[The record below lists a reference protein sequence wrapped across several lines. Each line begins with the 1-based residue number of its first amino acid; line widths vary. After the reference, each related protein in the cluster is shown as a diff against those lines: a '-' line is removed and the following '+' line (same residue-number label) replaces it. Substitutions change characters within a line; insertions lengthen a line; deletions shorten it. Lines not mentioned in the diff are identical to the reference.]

1 MTSADTST
9 TTLEGHIERVTYYN
23 KENHFAIARFRTDKT
38 NTLVTVLGTMP
49 QLSPGEALRVT
60 GNWETHARYGQQL
73 RIISAETVLPATVEG
88 IKSYLA
94 SGFIKG
100 VGPKTVA
107 RLVDHFKEKTL
118 AVIEKSPHRLSEVQ
132 GIGKETAQR
141 ISAAWASHHVLRR
154 LMQFLHENGI
164 NTSYGAKIF
173 KTYGTAAIDIL
184 CNDPLRV
191 AHDIPGIGFLVAD
204 TILQNTGAA
213 ANDPLRVQACV
224 LHVLEQ
230 QTEAGHVYTL
240 MDHLIDRCGRLFK
253 LEANDTHVA
262 IEQLQTA
269 NELVIEESDV
279 SSQPA
284 VYLKSLHAAECGIA
298 DRLKALLSYPVQE
311 AGPDR
316 ERITGEVLRKLA
328 IQLSGEQL
336 QVLEHIFMHRVAII
350 TGGPGTGKTT
360 LVRSITAVFD
370 SLGKTIVL
378 GAPTGRAAKRL
389 AQVTGRAAVTIHR
402 LLRFNPND
410 NRFERNRDNPV
421 AADVVIIDEAS
432 MVDTLLMFHL
442 LNAIHITARLIMVG
456 DVFQLPSVGPGNVL
470 SDLIQSQTIQTFELK
485 EIFRQAHT
493 SPIIAN
499 AHRVR
504 KGETMDIQSVDHL
517 EELSDFYFV
526 EQYQPER
533 VVNTII
539 ELCTREIPQHF
550 TFDPIH
556 GIQVLTP
563 MHKGPV
569 GTINLNRILQEHL
582 NPNPDMLQAAG
593 HNLKLGDKVMHLKN
607 NYQKEVFNGDTGT
620 INDIDLKNKIVSI
633 DFDDKIIDYDFTEL
647 EELTLAYAIT
657 VHKSQGSE
665 YPAVIVPILTQ
676 HFAMLQRNL
685 LYTAITRG
693 EKLVVLIGSP
703 KALAIAIENDRP
715 RQRASSLGHRLQTLP
730 NLQAER

>member
-1 MTSADTST
+1 MTTTETST
-9 TTLEGHIERVTYYN
+9 ATTLEGHIERVTYYN
-23 KENHFAIARFRTDKT
+23 QENHFAIARFRTDET
-38 NTLVTVLGTMP
+38 NTLVTVLGTLP
-49 QLSPGEALRVT
+49 QLSPGETLRVT
-60 GNWETHARYGQQL
+60 GNWETHIRYGQQL
-73 RIISAETVLPATVEG
+73 RITSAETVLPATVSG

-100 VGPKTVA
+100 VGPKTVR

-118 AVIEKSPHRLSEVQ
+118 AVIENSPEKLSEVQ
-132 GIGKETAQR
+132 GIGKETALR
-141 ISAAWASHHVLRR
+141 ISTAWESHHVLRR
-154 LMQFLHENGI
+154 LMQFLQENRI
-164 NTSYGAKIF
+164 NTSHGAKIF

-191 AHDIPGIGFLVAD
+191 AHDIPGFGFLVAD

-213 ANDPLRVQACV
+213 PDDPSRVQACV
-224 LHVLEQ
+224 LHILEQ
-230 QTEAGHVYTL
+230 QVEAGHIYTL
-240 MDHLIDRCGRLFK
+240 MDHLIDRCEQLFK
-253 LEANDTHVA
+253 IKADDAHSA
-262 IEQLQTA
+262 IKKLHAA
-269 NELVIEESDV
+269 NELVVEAPNASRE
-279 SSQPA
+279 QA
-284 VYLKSLHAAECGIA
+284 VYLKSLHAAESGIA
-298 DRLKALLSYPVQE
+298 GRLKALLTYPVQE

-316 ERITGEVLRKLA
+316 ERITREILRKLA

-336 QVLEHIFMHRVAII
+336 QVLEHIFSHRVAII

-360 LVRSITAVFD
+360 LIRSITAVFD
-370 SLGKTIVL
+370 SLGKNIVL

-389 AQVTGRAAVTIHR
+389 AQVTGRGGSTIHR
-402 LLRFNPND
+402 LLKFNLND
-410 NRFERNRDNPV
+410 NTFERNRDNPI
-421 AADVVIIDEAS
+421 AADVIIIDEAS
-432 MVDTLLMFHL
+432 MVDTYLMYHL
-442 LNAIHITARLIMVG
+442 LNAIHITSRLILVG

-470 SDLIQSQTIQTFELK
+470 ADLIQSQSIQTFELK
-485 EIFRQAHT
+485 EIFRQARR

-504 KGETMDIQSVDHL
+504 KGETIDIQRVDYL

-533 VVNTII
+533 VVNTIV
-539 ELCTREIPQHF
+539 EMCTRKIPQRF
-550 TFDPIH
+550 SLDPIH

-582 NPNPDMLQAAG
+582 NPNTDMIQAAG

-620 INDIDLKNKIVSI
+620 INDIDLKNTTVSI
-633 DFDDKIIDYDFTEL
+633 DFDGRMIDYDFTEL
-647 EELTLAYAIT
+647 DELSLAYAIT

-693 EKLVVLIGSP
+693 KMLVVLIGTR
-703 KALAIAIENDRP
+703 KALAIAIDNDRP
-715 RQRASSLGHRLQTLP
+715 RQRASSLAHRLQTY
-730 NLQAER
+730 

>member
-1 MTSADTST
+1 MTITDTSNAA
-9 TTLEGHIERVTYYN
+9 TLEGHIERVTFYN

-38 NTLVTVLGTMP
+38 NTLVTVLGTLP

-73 RIISAETVLPATVEG
+73 RITSVETVLPATVEG

-100 VGPKTVA
+100 VGPKTVR

-118 AVIEKSPHRLSEVQ
+118 AVIENSPESLSEVQ
-132 GIGKETAQR
+132 GIGRETALR
-141 ISAAWASHHVLRR
+141 ISAAWESHHVLRR
-154 LMQFLHENGI
+154 LMQFLQENGI

-173 KTYGTAAIDIL
+173 KAYGTAAIDIL

-213 ANDPLRVQACV
+213 PNDPIRIQACV

-230 QTEAGHVYTL
+230 QTDAGHIYTL
-240 MDHLIDRCGRLFK
+240 VDHLIDRCEQLFK
-253 LEANDTHVA
+253 IEAGDALSAVK
-262 IEQLQTA
+262 QLHAA
-269 NELVIEESDV
+269 NELVIEAPDASPE
-279 SSQPA
+279 QA
-284 VYLKSLHAAECGIA
+284 VYLKPLHAAESGIA
-298 DRLKALLSYPVQE
+298 GRLKALLTFPVQE

-316 ERITGEVLRKLA
+316 ERITREVLRKLA
-328 IQLSGEQL
+328 IQLSTEQL
-336 QVLEHIFMHRVAII
+336 QVLEHIFSHRVAII

-360 LVRSITAVFD
+360 LIRSITALFD
-370 SLGKTIVL
+370 SLGKNIVL

-389 AQVTGRAAVTIHR
+389 AQVTGREASTIHR
-402 LLRFNPND
+402 LLKFNLND
-410 NRFERNRDNPV
+410 NTFERNRDNPI

-432 MVDTLLMFHL
+432 MVDTFLMFHL
-442 LNAIHITARLIMVG
+442 LNAIHITSRLILVG

-485 EIFRQAHT
+485 EIFRQART

-504 KGETMDIQSVDHL
+504 KGETIDIQRVDHL
-517 EELSDFYFV
+517 EEPSDFYFV
-526 EQYQPER
+526 EQYQPDR
-533 VVNTII
+533 VVNTIV
-539 ELCTREIPQHF
+539 ELCTRKIPQRF
-550 TFDPIH
+550 SFDPIH

-582 NPNPDMLQAAG
+582 NPNPGMIQTAG

-620 INDIDLKNKIVSI
+620 ISDIDLKNKTVSI
-633 DFDDKIIDYDFTEL
+633 DFDDKTIDYDFTEL
-647 EELTLAYAIT
+647 EELSLAYAIT

-693 EKLVVLIGSP
+693 EKLVVLIGTP
-703 KALAIAIENDRP
+703 KALTIAIDNDRP
-715 RQRASSLGHRLQTLP
+715 RQRASSLAHRLQTL
-730 NLQAER
+730 

>member
-1 MTSADTST
+1 MTITDTST
-9 TTLEGHIERVTYYN
+9 AATLEGHIERVTYYN
-23 KENHFAIARFRTDKT
+23 RENHFAIAKFRTGKT

-49 QLSPGEALRVT
+49 QPSPGEALRVT
-60 GNWETHARYGQQL
+60 GNWETHVRYGQQL
-73 RIISAETVLPATVEG
+73 RITSVETVLPATVAG

-100 VGPKTVA
+100 VGPKTVR

-118 AVIEKSPHRLSEVQ
+118 AVIENNPERLSEVQ

-141 ISAAWASHHVLRR
+141 ISAAWESHHVLRR
-154 LMQFLHENGI
+154 LMQFLQENGI

-173 KTYGTAAIDIL
+173 KTYETAAIDIL

-213 ANDPLRVQACV
+213 PNDPIRVQACV

-230 QTEAGHVYTL
+230 QAEAGHIYTL
-240 MDHLIDRCGRLFK
+240 MDHLIDRCERLFK
-253 LEANDTHVA
+253 VEADDVRSA
-262 IEQLQTA
+262 IKQLHA
-269 NELVIEESDV
+269 ENELVIEAPDA
-279 SSQPA
+279 SQQQA
-284 VYLKSLHAAECGIA
+284 VYLKPLHAAESGIA
-298 DRLKALLSYPVQE
+298 SRLKALLTYPVQE
-311 AGPDR
+311 SGPDR
-316 ERITGEVLRKLA
+316 DRITREVLRKLA
-328 IQLSGEQL
+328 IQLSAEQL
-336 QVLEHIFMHRVAII
+336 QVLEHVFSHRVAII

-360 LVRSITAVFD
+360 LIRSITAVFD
-370 SLGKTIVL
+370 SFGKNIVL
-378 GAPTGRAAKRL
+378 SAPTGRAAKRL
-389 AQVTGRAAVTIHR
+389 AQVTGRKASTIHR
-402 LLRFNPND
+402 LLRFNLND
-410 NRFERNRDNPV
+410 ETFERNRDNPI

-432 MVDTLLMFHL
+432 MVDTNLMFHL
-442 LNAIHITARLIMVG
+442 LNAIHITSRLILVG

-485 EIFRQAHT
+485 EIFRQART

-499 AHRVR
+499 AHRIR
-504 KGETMDIQSVDHL
+504 KGETIDIQRDDHL
-517 EELSDFYFV
+517 QELADFYFV
-526 EQYQPER
+526 EQYQPDR
-533 VVNTII
+533 VVNTIV
-539 ELCTREIPQHF
+539 ELCTRKIPQRF
-550 TFDPIH
+550 SFDPIH
-556 GIQVLTP
+556 AIQVLTP

-569 GTINLNRILQEHL
+569 GTINLNRILQKHL
-582 NPNPDMLQAAG
+582 NPNPGMIQAAG

-620 INDIDLKNKIVSI
+620 IDDIDLKNKTVSI
-633 DFDDKIIDYDFTEL
+633 DFDDRIIDYDFTEL
-647 EELTLAYAIT
+647 EELSLAYAIT

-693 EKLVVLIGSP
+693 KNLVVLIGTR
-703 KALAIAIENDRP
+703 KALAIAIDNDRP
-715 RQRASSLGHRLQTLP
+715 QQRTSSLAHRLQTF
-730 NLQAER
+730 

>member
-1 MTSADTST
+1 MTITDTST
-9 TTLEGHIERVTYYN
+9 AATLEGHIERVTYYN
-23 KENHFAIARFRTDKT
+23 KENHFAIAKIRTGNT

-49 QLSPGEALRVT
+49 QPSPGEALRVT
-60 GNWETHARYGQQL
+60 GNWETHVRYGQQL
-73 RIISAETVLPATVEG
+73 RITSVETVLPATVEG

-100 VGPKTVA
+100 VGPKTVR
-107 RLVDHFKEKTL
+107 RLVDHFMEKTL
-118 AVIEKSPHRLSEVQ
+118 AVIENSPERLSEVQ
-132 GIGKETAQR
+132 GIGKETALR
-141 ISAAWASHHVLRR
+141 ISAAWESHHVLRR
-154 LMQFLHENGI
+154 LMQFLQENGI

-213 ANDPLRVQACV
+213 PNDPIRVQACV

-230 QTEAGHVYTL
+230 QAEAGHIYTL
-240 MDHLIDRCGRLFK
+240 MDHLIDRCEQLFK
-253 LEANDTHVA
+253 IEAGDARSA
-262 IEQLQTA
+262 IKQLNAA
-269 NELVIEESDV
+269 NELVIEAVPDV
-279 SSQPA
+279 SPGQA
-284 VYLKSLHAAECGIA
+284 VYLKSLHAAESGIA
-298 DRLKALLSYPVQE
+298 SRLKALLTYPVHE
-311 AGPDR
+311 TGPDR
-316 ERITGEVLRKLA
+316 NRITREVLRKLA
-328 IQLSGEQL
+328 IQLSAEQL
-336 QVLEHIFMHRVAII
+336 QVLEHIFSHRVAII

-360 LVRSITAVFD
+360 LIRSITAVFD
-370 SLGKTIVL
+370 SFGKNIVL
-378 GAPTGRAAKRL
+378 SAPTGRAAKRL
-389 AQVTGRAAVTIHR
+389 AQVTRREAATIHR
-402 LLRFNPND
+402 LLRFNLND
-410 NRFERNRDNPV
+410 NTFERNRDNPI

-432 MVDTLLMFHL
+432 MVDTYLMFHL
-442 LNAIHITARLIMVG
+442 LNAIHITSRLILVG

-485 EIFRQAHT
+485 EIFRQART

-504 KGETMDIQSVDHL
+504 KGEAIDIQKVDHL

-526 EQYQPER
+526 EQYQPDR
-533 VVNTII
+533 VVNTIV
-539 ELCTREIPQHF
+539 ELCTRKIPQRF
-550 TFDPIH
+550 AFDPIH
-556 GIQVLTP
+556 AIQVLTP

-582 NPNPDMLQAAG
+582 NPNPDMIQAAG
-593 HNLKLGDKVMHLKN
+593 HSLKLGDKVMHLKN

-620 INDIDLKNKIVSI
+620 INDIDLKNKTVSI
-633 DFDDKIIDYDFTEL
+633 DFDDKMIDYDFTEL
-647 EELTLAYAIT
+647 EELSLAYAIT

-676 HFAMLQRNL
+676 HFVMLQRNL

-693 EKLVVLIGSP
+693 KKLVVLIGTR
-703 KALAIAIENDRP
+703 KALAIAIDNDRP
-715 RQRASSLGHRLQTLP
+715 RQRASSLAHRLRTF
-730 NLQAER
+730 